1 MMTTTPDRGR
11 LGANAPGL
19 VVMLDLAGQ
28 TIAALEDRVN
38 LLEEA
43 LVAERRERSRVEAM
57 LDELRR
63 QAGREAEDLDT
74 ANVDPSSPGPADND
88 RHDRPATPPPTGR
101 AFPMD

>member
-1 MMTTTPDRGR
+1 MTTTAPERGR
-11 LGANAPGL
+11 LGLEAGGL

-28 TIAALEDRVN
+28 TIAALEDRVTV
-38 LLEEA
+38 LEEA

-63 QAGREAEDLDT
+63 EASRLDT
-74 ANVDPSSPGPADND
+74 GDVDPSSPAGADND